1 MNWQQLSFTSCYTQ
15 ILTSEVHLYR
25 QPYIQTN
32 NYITI
37 LTTVLLGSSLML
49 TKLSSICH
57 KITTI
62 KKNPQSHGDIILC
75 DNYFI
80 IYYSR
85 IMLHKSH
92 WAILFRIGRI
102 WSNRGLLVGS
112 LFQQIDTSF
121 AICVDTPG
129 GTDGL
134 KPSSATCNW

>member
-1 MNWQQLSFTSCYTQ
+1 MGTSFY
-15 ILTSEVHLYR
+15 V
-25 QPYIQTN
+25 
-32 NYITI
+32 
-37 LTTVLLGSSLML
+37 
-49 TKLSSICH
+49 
-57 KITTI
+57 
-62 KKNPQSHGDIILC
+62 C

-134 KPSSATCNW
+134 KPSSATCN